1 MHNKNIYFIYIG
13 LMAGSLANTKNDY
26 LSKIKSWICVFL
38 PLVQRMKNEE
48 KFQYLL
54 WGSVWLAFLIA
65 LFLNFH
71 QFYLLAR
78 HLLAR
83 DGFSSCHQQ
92 PPVAATQTPDP
103 LTKQM
108 IPCMG
113 LMVSE
118 SQPQINCNWPQIN
131 CNSFH
136 HRSHFSRHA
145 MCIAYGCV
153 EVASTVTSKV

>member
-1 MHNKNIYFIYIG
+1 MLVHNLSMCTTKTFISCIIIG
-13 LMAGSLANTKNDY
+13 LMAGSLANTKNGY

-38 PLVQRMKNEE
+38 PLVQWMKNEE
-48 KFQYLL
+48 PFQYLL

-65 LFLNFH
+65 LFFNFH

-78 HLLAR
+78 RLLAR

-108 IPCMG
+108 IPCVS

-131 CNSFH
+131 CNSFIYILYE
-136 HRSHFSRHA
+136 F
-145 MCIAYGCV
+145 MYIYTYIYIFV
-153 EVASTVTSKV
+153 